1 MRTGRRA
8 RVGSFFAALVAGSL
22 LWAGP
27 AAAQEDTPINTGL
40 FGNVAI
46 LGYDTVAYFVEGHPV
61 PGSPEIQQSWL
72 GATWYFSS
80 VANRDAFAADPI
92 HYAPQYGGFCAG
104 SVANGNITANIDPES
119 FRIIDGKLYLFGGK
133 AGMEEDFDPVAEKV
147 IVAADAHWPEV
158 KAEVKKE
165 TQ

>member
-1 MRTGRRA
+1 MRTGRSA
-8 RVGSFFAALVAGSL
+8 GLGSLFAAVVAGGL

-46 LGYDTVAYFVEGHPV
+46 LGYDTVAYFTEGHPV
-61 PGSPEIQQSWL
+61 PGSPDIQQSWL

-80 VANRDAFAADPI
+80 AANRDAFTANPI
-92 HYAPQYGGFCAG
+92 QYAPQYGGFCAG

-133 AGMEEDFDPVAEKV
+133 AGIEEDFDPVAENV
-147 IVAADAHWPEV
+147 VAEADARWAEV
-158 KAEVKKE
+158 KAEVKRE
-165 TQ
+165 IH